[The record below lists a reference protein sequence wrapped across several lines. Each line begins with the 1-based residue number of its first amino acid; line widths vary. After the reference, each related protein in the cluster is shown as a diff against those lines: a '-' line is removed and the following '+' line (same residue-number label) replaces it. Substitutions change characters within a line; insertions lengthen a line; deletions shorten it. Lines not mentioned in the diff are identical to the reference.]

1 MLMKTIKIVF
11 LMTGITLLAISCK
24 KIDED
29 VIDYSVIYIKKDT
42 TQKQTIN
49 PSDIVLQNLNS
60 KK

>member
-1 MLMKTIKIVF
+1 MAII
-11 LMTGITLLAISCK
+11 AISCK

-49 PSDIVLQNLNS
+49 PSDLVLQNLNS

>member
-1 MLMKTIKIVF
+1 MKTIKIVF

-42 TQKQTIN
+42 TQKQTIT
-49 PSDIVLQNLNS
+49 PSDLVLKNLNS